1 MKAFDLGAD
10 GVAVFACPESQ
21 CHYIDG
27 SKKAE
32 SRVAYMK
39 KSLDVL
45 GVGGDRLEIYNV
57 NSCEPDRFVAL
68 ATAFAEKIKSS
79 LAAPKKASMDK

>member
-1 MKAFDLGAD
+1 
-10 GVAVFACPESQ
+10 
-21 CHYIDG
+21 
-27 SKKAE
+27 
-32 SRVAYMK
+32 MK

-68 ATAFAEKIKSS
+68 ATAFTEKIKSS
-79 LAAPKKASMDK
+79 LAEPKQVSMDK